1 MEIILFILGVVGMT
15 HIVVDASI
23 FAWLRDLIDKHLP
36 EKVAAG
42 IHCYQCTGFWCG
54 LFCGW
59 IMLSNTWW
67 WHFLPLPESPLRV
80 FVAGC
85 AGSVLANIVAL
96 YMNYLETQMF
106 ISLPPGTKDNDG
118 N

>member
-1 MEIILFILGVVGMT
+1 MIFMEILLFILGVIGMT
-15 HIVVDASI
+15 HIIVDASI
-23 FAWLRDLIDKHLP
+23 FQWLRNAIDKYLP

-59 IMLSNTWW
+59 IMLSD
-67 WHFLPLPESPLRV
+67 SPLKM

-85 AGSVLANIVAL
+85 AGSVLANFAAL
-96 YMNYLETQMF
+96 YMNYLEARTI
-106 ISLPPGTKDNDG
+106 ISLPDIKEEDG
-118 N
+118 K